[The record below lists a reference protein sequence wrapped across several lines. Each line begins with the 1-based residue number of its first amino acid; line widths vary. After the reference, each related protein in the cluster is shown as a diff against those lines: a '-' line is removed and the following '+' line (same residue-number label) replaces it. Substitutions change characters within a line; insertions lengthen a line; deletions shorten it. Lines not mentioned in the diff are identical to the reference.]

1 MLSLTQ
7 VYRTLLRSIV
17 VVGGERPEK
26 TFHAGYVSA
35 NTEEKGY
42 TDSITIG
49 GIEVKDV
56 WIRVSDNAFL
66 SMNKDAGL

>member
-1 MLSLTQ
+1 M
-7 VYRTLLRSIV
+7 
-17 VVGGERPEK
+17 
-26 TFHAGYVSA
+26 SA
-35 NTEEKGY
+35 NTEEKVY
-42 TDSITIG
+42 TDSISIG

>member
-7 VYRTLLRSIV
+7 VYRTWLRSIV
-17 VVGGERPEK
+17 AGGGERPET

-35 NTEEKGY
+35 NTEEKVY
-42 TDSITIG
+42 TDSISIG